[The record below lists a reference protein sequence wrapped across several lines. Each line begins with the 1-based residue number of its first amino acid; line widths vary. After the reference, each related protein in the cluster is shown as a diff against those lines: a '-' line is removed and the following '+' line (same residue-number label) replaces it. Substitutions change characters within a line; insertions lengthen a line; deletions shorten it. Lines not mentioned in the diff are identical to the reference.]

1 MCDGDSGCTAGS
13 ADTPSNSGF
22 RKPFLNLQLVPRLL
36 PRKELSTRQIP
47 FIIVLFEIF
56 YV

>member
-13 ADTPSNSGF
+13 AEAPSNSGF